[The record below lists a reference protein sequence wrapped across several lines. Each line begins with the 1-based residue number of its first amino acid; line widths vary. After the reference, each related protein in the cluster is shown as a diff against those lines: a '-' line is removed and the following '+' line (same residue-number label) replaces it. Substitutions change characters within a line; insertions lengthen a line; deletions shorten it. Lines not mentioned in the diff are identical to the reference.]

1 MTTKDQANSAA
12 PASSDGGAASNH
24 ERTSDATAPT
34 VTAGGALD
42 GGLPAETSLFPTESL
57 LGLTIDNRYFVEKEL
72 GRGGVGAVYLA
83 RDRKLHDKAVVIKV
97 LLEKSLQNSWVVQ
110 KFQQEKEALARV
122 DHPGVVGI
130 LDNGELPDGKPY
142 LVMQYIDGSTLRS
155 QIRPEGMPLEHAA
168 ELIKQIGRAL
178 AAAHDKGIFHRDL
191 KPENIMLQR
200 YGAGEEQV
208 KIIDFGIAKLKDSL
222 VAESTLT
229 GATAGTVSYM
239 SPEQLS
245 GRPVS
250 AAMDIYAMGV
260 IAYEL
265 VTGRKPFNPE
275 TGFELLEMQ
284 RAGVRVKPSDLR
296 PSLSSE
302 ADEII
307 LRALS
312 FDPQQRFHGARE
324 LGDLLSRTLTEET
337 APLDVRAA
345 GRGAVPATQLA
356 TDANPPARSTGE
368 LGPKTIATPFA
379 PAQVDSL
386 AQSPIAGSLVAERTP
401 TRPWLKIIAGLL
413 LLAVI
418 IVGAAVLFRN
428 RDAIFGRKTD
438 SNAVLPERSLTYSL
452 TVQKMRD
459 GKPYQGEFESSGQ
472 EIFENGWKFRM
483 NLTSPQEGHVYLLN
497 EGPAEGGVTTYNV
510 LFPEAETNRGSPRV
524 SAGQNLQTAWM
535 RFDDHQGTE
544 KFWIVWTASPVKEMD
559 AVADAVNDQ
568 DRGEIKES
576 AKARAVRDFLQKNY
590 ATKPEVAKDS
600 AKKQTLVKGR
610 GDVLVNMIEL
620 EHH

>member
-1 MTTKDQANSAA
+1 MNEL
-12 PASSDGGAASNH
+12 P
-24 ERTSDATAPT
+24 TAPLDEMT
-34 VTAGGALD
+34 ERRWPALIGQVVD
-42 GGLPAETSLFPTESL
+42 G
-57 LGLTIDNRYFVEKEL
+57 RYFVEREL

-155 QIRPEGMPLEHAA
+155 QIRPEGMPLENAA
-168 ELIKQIGRAL
+168 EVIKQIGRAL

-208 KIIDFGIAKLKDSL
+208 KIIDFGIAKLKDSI

-250 AAMDIYAMGV
+250 ATMDIYAMGA

-296 PSLSSE
+296 PSLPAE
-302 ADEII
+302 ADDVI

-324 LGDLLSRTLTEET
+324 FGDSLSLALQEQT
-337 APLDVRAA
+337 APFESRADE
-345 GRGAVPATQLA
+345 RGAVAATQLA

-368 LGPKTIATPFA
+368 LGPGTIATPFA
-379 PAQVDSL
+379 PAQIGSL
-386 AQSPIAGSLVAERTP
+386 AQSPIAGLSTQDPRSS
-401 TRPWLKIIAGLL
+401 RPWLKITAGVIVLALL
-413 LLAVI
+413 
-418 IVGAAVLFRN
+418 IVGIAVGFRN
-428 RDAIFGRKTD
+428 RDTLFGNKAD
-438 SNAVLPERSLTYSL
+438 VNPSLPERSLFYSL

-459 GKPYQGEFESSGQ
+459 GNPYQDEFESSGQ

-483 NLTSPQEGHVYLLN
+483 NLTSPQEGYLYLLN
-497 EGPAEGGVTTYNV
+497 EGPAEGDANTYNV
-510 LFPEAETNRGSPRV
+510 LFPESETNNGSPRV
-524 SAGQNLQTAWM
+524 TAGHKLQTAWM

-544 KFWIVWTASPVKEMD
+544 KFWIVWTATPVKELE
-559 AVADAVNDQ
+559 AVTEAVNEK
-568 DRGEIKES
+568 DRGEVKDS
-576 AKARAVRDFLQKNY
+576 AKARAVRDFLRNQFE
-590 ATKPEVAKDS
+590 TKPEVSKDS
-600 AKKQTLVKGR
+600 AKKISVVKGR

>member
-1 MTTKDQANSAA
+1 MNEFS
-12 PASSDGGAASNH
+12 
-24 ERTSDATAPT
+24 TAPLNKTT
-34 VTAGGALD
+34 VAQTPELIGQVLD
-42 GGLPAETSLFPTESL
+42 H
-57 LGLTIDNRYFVEKEL
+57 RYFIDKKL
-72 GRGGVGAVYLA
+72 GHGGVGVVYLA
-83 RDRKLHDKAVVIKV
+83 RDRKLHDKAVVVKV
-97 LLEKSLQNSWVVQ
+97 LLEKSLQDSWVVQ

-130 LDNGELPDGKPY
+130 LDNGELPNGQPY
-142 LVMQYIDGSTLRS
+142 IVMQYIDGATLRT
-155 QIRPEGMPLEHAA
+155 QIKPQGIAFDYAA
-168 ELIKQIGRAL
+168 ELIRQIGRAL
-178 AAAHDKGIFHRDL
+178 GAAHDKGIFHRDL

-200 YGAGEEQV
+200 LSDGEEQV
-208 KIIDFGIAKLKDSL
+208 KIIDFGIAKVRDSV

-250 AAMDIYAMGV
+250 AAMDIYAMGA

-302 ADEII
+302 ADQMI
-307 LRALS
+307 LRALN
-312 FDPQQRFHGARE
+312 FDPQQRFRSARE
-324 LGDLLSRTLTEET
+324 LADALSRALTEEPAPFEVRPET
-337 APLDVRAA
+337 A
-345 GRGAVPATQLA
+345 GVPATQFA
-356 TDANPPARSTGE
+356 TDANAPARPTGE
-368 LGPKTIATPFA
+368 LEPRTIETAFA
-379 PAQVDSL
+379 RAQVDSV
-386 AQSPIAGSLVAERTP
+386 AQPLIAHFHSPERAT
-401 TRPWLKIIAGLL
+401 TRPGLKIIAAFIV
-413 LLAVI
+413 LALI
-418 IVGAAVLFRN
+418 IVGAAVTLRYRDSLF
-428 RDAIFGRKTD
+428 GKKTD
-438 SNAVLPERSLTYSL
+438 ANAALPERSLTYSL

-483 NLTSPQEGHVYLLN
+483 NLTSPQEGYLYLLN
-497 EGPAEGGVTTYNV
+497 EGQAEAGVATYNV
-510 LFPEAETNRGSPRV
+510 LFPEEETNRGSPRV

-544 KFWIVWTASPVKEMD
+544 KFWIIWTAAPVKELD
-559 AVADAVNDQ
+559 AVTDAVNDQ

-576 AKARAVRDFLQKNY
+576 AKARAVRDLLNKHS
-590 ATKPEVAKDS
+590 ATLPEATKDS
-600 AKKQTLVKGR
+600 AKKLTVVKGR
-610 GDVLVNMIEL
+610 GDVLVKMIEL

>member
-12 PASSDGGAASNH
+12 PASSDGGAAFDH
-24 ERTSDATAPT
+24 PTSDAVAPT
-34 VTAGGALD
+34 LTVGE
-42 GGLPAETSLFPTESL
+42 GLGRVPLAETSLFPSESL
-57 LGLTIDNRYFVEKEL
+57 LETTIDNRYFVEKEL
-72 GRGGVGAVYLA
+72 GRGGVGVVYLA
-83 RDRKLHDKAVVIKV
+83 RDRKLHDKPVVIKV

-142 LVMQYIDGSTLRS
+142 LVMQYIDGTTLRS
-155 QIRPEGMPLEHAA
+155 QIRPQGMPLEHAA

-208 KIIDFGIAKLKDSL
+208 KIIDFGIAKLKDSI

-250 AAMDIYAMGV
+250 AAMDIYAMGA

-265 VTGRKPFNPE
+265 VAGRKPFNPE

-312 FDPQQRFHGARE
+312 FDAQQRFPGARE
-324 LGDLLSRTLTEET
+324 LGDLLSRALTEET
-337 APLDVRAA
+337 APFELRAA
-345 GRGAVPATQLA
+345 APGAVPATQLA
-356 TDANPPARSTGE
+356 TDANPPARFTGE
-368 LGPKTIATPFA
+368 LGPGTIATPFA
-379 PAQVDSL
+379 PAQIDSL
-386 AQSPIAGSLVAERTP
+386 AQSPIAGISVEEP
-401 TRPWLKIIAGLL
+401 RPSRSWLKITAGVVVLALL
-413 LLAVI
+413 IL
-418 IVGAAVLFRN
+418 GAALVLLN
-428 RDAIFGRKTD
+428 RDRLFGN
-438 SNAVLPERSLTYSL
+438 NAVANPSLPERSLAYSL

-459 GKPYQGEFESSGQ
+459 DKPYQGEFQSSGQ

-483 NLTSPQEGHVYLLN
+483 NLTSPQEGYVYLLN
-497 EGPAEGGVTTYNV
+497 EGPAEGGVATYNV
-510 LFPEAETNRGSPRV
+510 LFPEEETNRGSPRV

-544 KFWIVWTASPVKEMD
+544 KFWIVWTAAPVKELD
-559 AVADAVNDQ
+559 AVTDAVNDQ

-576 AKARAVRDFLQKNY
+576 AKARAVRDFLQKHY
-590 ATKPEVAKDS
+590 AMKPEVSKDS
-600 AKKQTLVKGR
+600 AKKLTVVKGR
-610 GDVLVNMIEL
+610 GDVLVKMIEL